1 MRRLALAAALLL
13 FASFAGAY
21 TLTVSVSPSGGDHV
35 FYRLG

>member
-1 MRRLALAAALLL
+1 MRRLALAATMLL